1 VNGLELS
8 MSNQKKSES
17 NHNFILTAI
26 SILAINILVLS
37 VTSEI
42 IPLNNGTNY
51 YYLWP
56 IQAQAQ
62 QLQQDSSNSS
72 SNTIRDAN
80 SLPDLFSKVEKS
92 VVQVADDNN
101 RDILSGITL
110 GSGFVYDKN
119 GYIVT
124 NYHVVAGSTTEGN
137 VQVTFLDG
145 TVYNAR
151 LIGGDP
157 FSDLAVLKIE
167 GDNIPSDK
175 LIPLPIGDSI
185 SLRIGEQIV
194 AIGNPF
200 GLSGSMT
207 EGIISGLGRMI
218 PSSPESPRN
227 PPPADDD
234 ILPPPAAE
242 FLSSTYSIPD
252 IIQIDAPINPGN
264 SGGPLLNIKG
274 EVIGI
279 NTAIFSTTGASAGI
293 GFAIPSNTI
302 KKVVPSLIAT
312 GSYQHPYIGIVGTDI
327 TPEIADALGLAEAK
341 GFLVTDVTPGSP
353 AQKAGV
359 QGGISGGGGGGGDN
373 SLTSTGGRGE
383 MNIGGD
389 VILKIDDKT
398 VRKID
403 DILTYLEREKKVG
416 DTVQFTVLRNGVGT
430 ENIKLTLGPRP
441 SSQQQISE
449 SLPQPGTLPPQEGT
463 TPPEQQEQQPPLS
476 DDLYNQCVRIAGKDI
491 CDFMFRR

>member
-1 VNGLELS
+1 MDGLELS
-8 MSNQKKSES
+8 VYNQKKSES
-17 NHNFILTAI
+17 NHNFILTAM
-26 SILAINILVLS
+26 SVFAVNILVLS
-37 VTSEI
+37 VTCEI
-42 IPLNNGTNY
+42 LLYNSGANHY

-56 IQAQAQ
+56 VEAEAQ
-62 QLQQDSSNSS
+62 QLQEDSSNSS
-72 SNTIRDAN
+72 SNTIQDAN
-80 SLPDLFSKVEKS
+80 SLPELFSKVEKS
-92 VVQVADDNN
+92 VVQVADNNN
-101 RDILSGITL
+101 RDGLAGGTL

-119 GYIVT
+119 GHIVT
-124 NYHVVAGSTTEGN
+124 NYHVIAGAAGN
-137 VQVTFLDG
+137 LQITFLDG

-151 LIGGDP
+151 LVGGDP

-167 GDNIPSDK
+167 GNNIPSDK
-175 LIPLPIGDSI
+175 LIPLPIGDST

-207 EGIISGLGRMI
+207 EGIISGLGRLI

-227 PPPADDD
+227 PSDD
-234 ILPPPAAE
+234 ILPPAAE
-242 FLSSTYSIPD
+242 SLSSAYSIPD

-264 SGGPLLNIKG
+264 SGGPLLNIWG

-312 GSYQHPYIGIVGTDI
+312 GSYQHPYIGIVGRDI
-327 TPEIADALGLAEAK
+327 TPEIADALGLKEAR
-341 GFLVTDVTPGSP
+341 GFLVTDVTPASP
-353 AQKAGV
+353 AQKAGI
-359 QGGISGGGGGGGDN
+359 QGGNGGN
-373 SLTSTGGRGE
+373 SLTTIGGRE
-383 MNIGGD
+383 MRIGGD
-389 VILKIDDKT
+389 VILKIDDRT

-416 DTVQFTVLRNGVGT
+416 DTVQFTVLRNGVT

-441 SSQQQISE
+441 SEQQTSE
-449 SLPQPGTLPPQEGT
+449 SQSQSRTLPPQGE
-463 TPPEQQEQQPPLS
+463 TPPGQEQQPPLS
-476 DDLYNQCVRIAGKDI
+476 DDFYDQCVRIAGKDI